1 MSAQLVPAECPK
13 CHRKESWSVWIGE
26 QGHPMGKCHRA
37 QCGHLGQLDGYA
49 FTVPKKPEPRY
60 YTRPIKPLTAEQR
73 GLVEL
78 RFGVNP
84 GEMEGYNAIEDRF
97 ILPVYGPDGYNLRG
111 VVAYS
116 LSGGTPKS
124 LNYNEKPE
132 QPFIHVAGDRHNTNI
147 VVVEDWFSAEKVGA
161 TSLACGVAIMGTNL
175 SQAAVTEIAELANR
189 TGAKVWLAFDQD
201 AYERSLNYLFKYR
214 EQFPGGL
221 FAWRLK
227 QDLKYE
233 TTKRIT
239 EALVDGRTNF
249 FDRTP
254 NSRSNAEG
262 QEKL

>member
-1 MSAQLVPAECPK
+1 
-13 CHRKESWSVWIGE
+13 
-26 QGHPMGKCHRA
+26 MGKCHRA
-37 QCGHLGQLDGYA
+37 QCGYLGQLDGYA

-60 YTRPIKPLTAEQR
+60 YTRPITLLDAGQLKLIEA
-73 GLVEL
+73 
-78 RFGVNP
+78 RFGIDPDEVA
-84 GEMEGYNAIEDRF
+84 GYNETEDRF
-97 ILPVYGPDGYNLRG
+97 LLGVYGPVGHNRRGYI
-111 VVAYS
+111 AYS
-116 LSGGTPKS
+116 LSGGVPKS
-124 LNYNEKPE
+124 LTYKEKPE
-132 QPFIHVAGDRHNTNI
+132 EPFIHYAVGPWNNL
-147 VVVEDWFSAEKVGA
+147 VVVEDWFSAEKVAATNRGA
-161 TSLACGVAIMGTNL
+161 GVAIMGTNL
-175 SQAAVTEIAELANR
+175 TQEMVSEMAVIAAAR
-189 TGAKVWLAFDQD
+189 RAKVWLAFDQD
-201 AYERSLNYLFKYR
+201 AYEKSLNYLFKYR

>member
-1 MSAQLVPAECPK
+1 MTPAECPK
-13 CHRKESWSVWIGE
+13 CRRKESWSVWIGE

-37 QCGHLGQLDGYA
+37 QCGYLGQLDGYA

-60 YTRPIKPLTAEQR
+60 YTRPIKPLNELQKHLIFSKFGISPDDLR
-73 GLVEL
+73 GY
-78 RFGVNP
+78 
-84 GEMEGYNAIEDRF
+84 GEYDDRF
-97 ILPVYGPDGYNLRG
+97 ILGVYGPAGYNKRG
-111 VVAYS
+111 VIAYS
-116 LSGGTPKS
+116 LSGDEPKTKV
-124 LNYNEKPE
+124 YNEKPDE
-132 QPFIHVAGDRHNTNI
+132 PFIHFSGVARPTDI
-147 VVVEDWFSAEKVGA
+147 VVVEDWFSAEKVA
-161 TSLACGVAIMGTNL
+161 TTGLAVGVAIMGTNL
-175 SQAAVTEIAELANR
+175 TQAAVTEIAALAARIGAR
-189 TGAKVWLAFDQD
+189 TWLAFDQD
-201 AYERSLNYLFKYR
+201 AYEKSLNYLFKYR